1 MKRPDI
7 DKIKTGDE
15 LKRWYWLKEELVDF
29 CKQVQLSYT
38 GAKFDIL
45 ERIAIA
51 LDNGISKKEK
61 EPKSNKPASKFIW
74 SKSLLSL
81 DTVITD
87 SYTNGPNTRKF
98 FKQHCGDKFH
108 FSIPFMNF
116 MKNNCGKTLQDAV
129 NEWQRLQQL
138 KKDKNFK
145 SEIPAGNQYNKY
157 IRDFFTDN
165 PKMTIEQARHFW
177 KLKRSLPLGKHVY
190 EKKDLEL
197 KDRTDKIVAD

>member
-7 DKIKTGDE
+7 YKIETGAE
-15 LKRWYWLKEELVDF
+15 LKRWYWLKQELVDY
-29 CKQVQLSYT
+29 CKQTQLSYV

-51 LDNGISKKEK
+51 LDKGITKSEK
-61 EPKSNKPASKFIW
+61 QSQSTKPTSKFLW
-74 SKSLLSL
+74 AKSVLSL

-108 FSIPFMNF
+108 FSIPFMDF
-116 MKNNCGKTLQDAV
+116 MKNNCGKTLNDAV
-129 NEWQRLQQL
+129 YEWHRLNEQ

-145 SEIPAGNQYNKY
+145 SEIPEGNQYNKY
-157 IRDFFTDN
+157 IRDFFADN
-165 PKMTIEQARHFW
+165 PNLTIEQARHFW
-177 KLKRSLPLGKHVY
+177 KLKRRLPLGKHIY
-190 EKKDLEL
+190 EKTDLKL
-197 KDRTDKIVAD
+197 K

>member
-7 DKIKTGDE
+7 NDIETGNE
-15 LKRWYWLKEELVDF
+15 LKRWYWLKQELVDF
-29 CKQVQLSYT
+29 CKLTQISYA
-38 GAKFDIL
+38 GAKFAIL
-45 ERIAIA
+45 ERIVTA
-51 LDNGISKKEK
+51 LDKGITKKEK
-61 EPKSNKPASKFIW
+61 IVHSHKPTSNFIW

-87 SYTNGPNTRKF
+87 SYTNGPNTRQF

-116 MKNNCGKTLQDAV
+116 MKNNCGNTLQDAI
-129 NEWQRLQQL
+129 NEWQKLNEK

-165 PKMTIEQARHFW
+165 PTMTIEQARHFW
-177 KLKRSLPLGKHVY
+177 RLKRNLPLGRHIY
-190 EKKDLEL
+190 EKTDLKL
-197 KDRTDKIVAD
+197 